1 MNISQ
6 VSKLTGL
13 TAKSI
18 RFYEDKGIIQAP
30 LRLDNG
36 YRDYSEAQIEQLKMV
51 ARARAVGFHLDEC
64 KALVDLASD
73 PCRTS
78 FTVKETTKAKLA
90 EVDKKLAELTSIR
103 QQLVDWINECP
114 GDEGPDCPIINGL
127 SGTDP
132 KKESRC
138 CK

>member
-13 TAKSI
+13 SAKSI
-18 RFYEDKGIIQAP
+18 RFYEDKDIIQAP

-36 YRDYSEAQIEQLKMV
+36 YRDYVDTQIEQLKIV

-64 KALVDLASD
+64 KALVELATD

-78 FTVKETTKAKLA
+78 YKVKETTKAKLA
-90 EVDKKLAELTSIR
+90 EVDKKLAELTLIR
-103 QQLVDWINECP
+103 EQLVEWINECP
-114 GDEGPDCPIINGL
+114 GDEGPNCPIINGL
-127 SGTDP
+127 AGHD
-132 KKESRC
+132 
-138 CK
+138 